1 MQNPLFLFCS
11 SRSRASFVIIALL
24 TLVPFVAASLAV
36 EKKNQENSWRAG
48 TASVS
53 LIPQG
58 QMYMAGYA
66 ARTEPA
72 EGQASGLFAKAL
84 AVEDKS
90 GNRVVMIT
98 TDLISVPRPIRNW
111 LEAAVAEKYQLPPQ
125 SLLIN
130 CSHTHCGPE
139 LRTTQSSLMGKTA
152 QRQQLAKAYVSKLQQ
167 DLLSLVGDALTNLK
181 PAKLSYCHARAAFAM
196 NRRTPSAK
204 GFKNFPNPEGPVDH
218 DVPVLKVEQEDGKL
232 QAVLFG
238 YACHN
243 TTLGFQKF
251 CGDYAGF
258 AQQYLQEANP
268 GTLALF
274 MMGCGGDQNPYPRG
288 TLDLAQ
294 QHGRTLANAVESA
307 LDTQPRS
314 LSGPLRA
321 AYETVTV
328 DYAKAP
334 SKEQVIALMQS
345 KNKYDKAWGER
356 LMVELKDKG
365 KLREH
370 YDAPIQVLRFGAG
383 LTLIALPGETMVDY
397 SLRLK
402 RELKNGEA
410 DAAAVWVAGYSN
422 DVWAYL
428 PSLRVLKEGGYEGG
442 DSMKYF
448 TTTVQPGPFSD
459 TVEERVVGKVHELIE
474 QLETGKEKRG
484 AQ

>member
-1 MQNPLFLFCS
+1 MKVRAAVVILLVS
-11 SRSRASFVIIALL
+11 S
-24 TLVPFVAASLAV
+24 ASLLAQKGVEPMQWKAGAAV
-36 EKKNQENSWRAG
+36 
-48 TASVS
+48 VS
-53 LIPQG
+53 LIPKG
-58 QMYMAGYA
+58 PMYMEGYA

-98 TDLISVPRPIRNW
+98 TDLISVPRPVRDW
-111 LEAAVAEKYQLPPQ
+111 LEAEVAKKYQLPAQ

-139 LRTTQSSLMGKTA
+139 LRTTQSGLMGKA
-152 QRQQLAKAYVSKLQQ
+152 PERQKLAVAYVTKLQQ
-167 DLLSLVGDALTNLK
+167 DLLILVGDALADLA
-181 PAKLSYCHARAAFAM
+181 PAQLSYCHARAAFAM
-196 NRRTPSAK
+196 NRRTPTDT
-204 GFKNFPNPEGPVDH
+204 GFKNFPNPDGPVDH
-218 DVPVLKVEQEDGKL
+218 DVPVLKVEQAGGKL
-232 QAVLFG
+232 KAVLFG

-268 GTLALF
+268 DTLALF
-274 MMGCGGDQNPYPRG
+274 MMGCGGDQNPYPRR

-307 LDTQPRS
+307 LDTQARP

-334 SKEQVIALMQS
+334 SKEQVIALTQS

-370 YDAPIQVLRFGAG
+370 YDAPIQVLQFGTG

-410 DAAAVWVAGYSN
+410 GASAVWVAGYSN

-459 TVEERVVGKVHELIE
+459 TIEKRIVGKVHELIE
-474 QLETGKEKRG
+474 QVKVAKNKQG